1 MLTQRQ
7 EAILNLIV
15 GEYVASATPV
25 PSQSIAKR
33 HGRKMSPATVRFEMA
48 ELEGEGYIHRRHV
61 SSGGVPSD
69 KGYRLHVET
78 LPAEPDIP
86 ARETQHVQRLFMK
99 SADSLEEWTRRA
111 AELLGDM
118 AQNMAVVSVPK
129 APQTKMKRLELV
141 HLQDFLALLVLIFQ
155 GAKTKQRILHLPEAA
170 SQDDL
175 NALSNK
181 FSAAYGGATYA
192 GMIGQD
198 TTLPATERLV
208 LEATREI
215 LQNEEQAP
223 IGETFSSGLRH
234 FLAQPEFSDSSRARA
249 LLDAVE
255 EQDFILDA
263 ISGKLADDGVRVMIG
278 EENGREEI
286 DDCSVII
293 SRYGWPDR
301 AGGFIAVLGPTR
313 MKYDRSMAAARLM
326 AQLMTSLAEDL
337 G

>member
-1 MLTQRQ
+1 MSTSEPKTTKAHGIPRRGFLGAAAAMGLSASGWS
-7 EAILNLIV
+7 ELAEGIEGV
-15 GEYVASATPV
+15 GA
-25 PSQSIAKR
+25 
-33 HGRKMSPATVRFEMA
+33 
-48 ELEGEGYIHRRHV
+48 
-61 SSGGVPSD
+61 
-69 KGYRLHVET
+69 
-78 LPAEPDIP
+78 
-86 ARETQHVQRLFMK
+86 
-99 SADSLEEWTRRA
+99 
-111 AELLGDM
+111 
-118 AQNMAVVSVPK
+118 
-129 APQTKMKRLELV
+129 
-141 HLQDFLALLVLIFQ
+141 
-155 GAKTKQRILHLPEAA
+155 EAA
-170 SQDDL
+170 SQEDL

-198 TTLPATERLV
+198 TTLPAMERLV

-286 DDCSVII
+286 DDCSVIL